1 MRTLIARDHNR
12 IGIEGT
18 GRIHLGGLVQARTAL
33 PPRVALLPEGCMKGC
48 KLQGACM
55 KLSSGNDKM

>member
-1 MRTLIARDHNR
+1 MIARDHNR

-18 GRIHLGGLVQARTAL
+18 ERILLGGLVQACTAL
-33 PPRVALLPEGCMKGC
+33 SPRVALLPEGCTKGC

-55 KLSSGNDKM
+55 KLSSGNDQT